1 MHRLAMIER
10 TEVSAVD
17 CDLVLIHLD
26 QHQHVERLAIV
37 DRTTS
42 VAFLGAPHLVL
53 QRVAHDHCLIGANTN
68 VQRDVI
74 AWIQRGSR
82 LYIDLAPFS
91 VIVDDAFD
99 AQHRTMTKAARYETQ
114 KGNHR

>member
-1 MHRLAMIER
+1 MIER

-17 CDLVLIHLD
+17 RELVLIHLD
-26 QHQHVERLAIV
+26 QHQHVERLAIL
-37 DRTTS
+37 DRTTA
-42 VAFLGAPHLVL
+42 VAFLSAPHLVL
-53 QRVAHDHCLIGANTN
+53 QRVAYDHCLVRTDTN

-74 AWIQRGSR
+74 AWIQRGPR

-99 AQHRTMTKAARYETQ
+99 AHHRTMAKAARYETQ
-114 KGNHR
+114 KGNHG